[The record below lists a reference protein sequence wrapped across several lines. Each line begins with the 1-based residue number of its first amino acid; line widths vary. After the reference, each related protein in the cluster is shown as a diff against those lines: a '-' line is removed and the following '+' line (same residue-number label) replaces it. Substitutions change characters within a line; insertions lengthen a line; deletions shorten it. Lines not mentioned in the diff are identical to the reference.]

1 MKCSF
6 EGESSL
12 ARVCLCAEERRRE
25 SSAIDS
31 HVRGDIAQDAGE
43 RPHSQAAVFRDRNV
57 MLAALLRRETHVA
70 PSFARDLVAV
80 PAEGAGEVAP

>member
-1 MKCSF
+1 
-6 EGESSL
+6 
-12 ARVCLCAEERRRE
+12 
-25 SSAIDS
+25 
-31 HVRGDIAQDAGE
+31 
-43 RPHSQAAVFRDRNV
+43 VFGDRNV